1 MNKKLLLA
9 LLIFS
14 IAMAYLEASVVVYL
28 RWLYYPE
35 GFAFPIKL
43 LPPKAALVELSRE
56 AVTIIM
62 LLAVALAA
70 GRGFWKR
77 LANFMLLFGVWDIFY
92 YVWLKVLL
100 NWPESLLTWDLL
112 FLIPLPWSSPVI
124 APILVS
130 IAMIVSALI
139 ILRLEDR
146 GFQIRFTF
154 LDWLLEVI
162 AALTIIASF
171 LWNAS
176 TILKLQDTFNFRW
189 EVFLI
194 GLGLGAIV
202 FVRGWW
208 RRTEKR

>member
-1 MNKKLLLA
+1 MNKRLLLT

-14 IAMAYLEASVVVYL
+14 IAMAYLEVSVVVYL
-28 RWLYYPE
+28 RLLYYPE

-43 LPPKAALVELSRE
+43 LPAKVALVELSRE
-56 AVTIIM
+56 AATIIM

-70 GRGFWKR
+70 GRRFWQR
-77 LANFMLLFGVWDIFY
+77 LANFMLLFGLWDIFY

-112 FLIPLPWSSPVI
+112 FLIPLPWSSPVL

-130 IAMIVSALI
+130 IAMIASALI
-139 ILRLEDR
+139 ILRLEDK
-146 GFQIRFTF
+146 GFQIKFTF
-154 LDWLLEVI
+154 FDWLLEVI

-176 TILKLQDTFNFRW
+176 SIVKLQPPVNYRW

-208 RRTEKR
+208 RRTKKG